1 MDHQLNEVQNFLLEG
16 LGIRGAIVRLEETWR
31 QVLARHHYPDDL
43 CQLLGESLAATVLL
57 TTGLKG
63 APKVSLQLQG
73 EGPVTLLLIQCSS
86 ELKVRGMAQW
96 RDASKDEPLLGQGR
110 LTVTLDT
117 AEDGTCYQGVVP
129 LVSADLDACLE
140 EYFRQSEQLPTR
152 LTLRSTEQR
161 VAGLLL
167 QAVPGDDPPDDAFD
181 TAAALAATVS
191 AAELSGL
198 TAKELLPK
206 LFHDYDIRLFKARP
220 VTHDCRCTPSHL
232 AGVVRML
239 GADEL
244 ASLIEETG
252 KVELTCEFCSHA
264 FHYDAAD
271 VDAILGGATPGQIL
285 H

>member
-1 MDHQLNEVQNFLLEG
+1 
-16 LGIRGAIVRLEETWR
+16 
-31 QVLARHHYPDDL
+31 VLAEHRYPDSL
-43 CQLLGESLAATVLL
+43 RQLLGESLAATVLL

-73 EGPVTLLLIQCSS
+73 EGPVKLLLIQCSS

-96 RDASKDEPLLGQGR
+96 RDAAEGEPLLGEGR
-110 LTVTLDT
+110 LTVNLDT
-117 AEDGTCYQGVVP
+117 GEDGHCFQGIVP
-129 LVSADLDACLE
+129 LVSDRLDACLE
-140 EYFRQSEQLPTR
+140 GYFRQSEQLPTR
-152 LTLRSTEQR
+152 LMLTGTQQR

-167 QAVPGDDPPDDAFD
+167 QALPNNDGADHTFN

-191 AAELSGL
+191 PGELS
-198 TAKELLPK
+198 ELPADRLLAT
-206 LFHDYDIRLFKARP
+206 LFDNYTIRLFKPRR

-232 AGVVRML
+232 AGVVRLL

-244 ASLIEETG
+244 ESLIEETG
-252 KVELTCEFCSHA
+252 EVELTCEFCNRA

-271 VDAILGGATPGQIL
+271 VEAILDGDTPGQLL

>member
-1 MDHQLNEVQNFLLEG
+1 MNEVQNFLFEG
-16 LGIRGAIVRLEETWR
+16 LGIRGSIVRLEETWR
-31 QVLARHHYPDDL
+31 QVLAKHRYPDSL
-43 CQLLGESLAATVLL
+43 RQLLGESLAATVLL

-73 EGPVTLLLIQCSS
+73 EGPVKLLLIQCSS

-96 RDASKDEPLLGQGR
+96 RDAAEGEPLLGEGR
-110 LTVTLDT
+110 LTVNLDT
-117 AEDGTCYQGVVP
+117 GEDGHCFQGIVP
-129 LVSADLDACLE
+129 LVSDRLDACLE
-140 EYFRQSEQLPTR
+140 GYFRQSEQLPTR
-152 LTLRSTEQR
+152 LMLTGTQQR

-167 QAVPGDDPPDDAFD
+167 QALPNNDGADHTFN

-191 AAELSGL
+191 PGELS
-198 TAKELLPK
+198 ELPADRLLAT
-206 LFHDYDIRLFKARP
+206 LFDNYTIRLFKPRR

-232 AGVVRML
+232 AGVVRLL

-244 ASLIEETG
+244 ESLIEETG
-252 KVELTCEFCSHA
+252 EVELTCEFCNRA

-271 VDAILGGATPGQIL
+271 VEAILDGDTPGQLL

>member
-1 MDHQLNEVQNFLLEG
+1 MNEVQNFLLEG
-16 LGIRGAIVRLEETWR
+16 LGIRGSIVRLEETWQ
-31 QVLARHHYPDDL
+31 QVLAQHHYPDSL
-43 CQLLGESLAATVLL
+43 RHLLGESLAATVLL

-73 EGPVTLLLIQCSS
+73 KGPVKLLLIQCTG

-96 RDASKDEPLLGQGR
+96 RDAAEDEPLLGQGR
-110 LTVTLDT
+110 LTVNLDT
-117 AEDGTCYQGVVP
+117 GEDGRCFQGIVP
-129 LVSADLDACLE
+129 LVSARLDACLE

-152 LTLRSTEQR
+152 LTLTGTQQR

-167 QAVPGDDPPDDAFD
+167 QALPNNDAADNTFA
-181 TAAALAATVS
+181 TAVALAGNVS
-191 AAELSGL
+191 AAELSEL
-198 TAKELLPK
+198 AADRLLPT
-206 LFHDYDIRLFKARP
+206 LFRDYAIRLFKPRP
-220 VTHDCRCTPSHL
+220 VTHDCRCTPAHL

-252 KVELTCEFCSHA
+252 EVELTCEFCNRV
-264 FHYDAAD
+264 FRYDAGD
-271 VDAILGGATPGQIL
+271 VEAILEGETPGQIL

>member
-1 MDHQLNEVQNFLLEG
+1 MNEVQNFLFEG
-16 LGIRGAIVRLEETWR
+16 LGIRGSIVRLEETWR
-31 QVLARHHYPDDL
+31 QVLAEHRYPDSL
-43 CQLLGESLAATVLL
+43 RQLLGESLAATVLL

-73 EGPVTLLLIQCSS
+73 EGPVKLLLIQCSS

-96 RDASKDEPLLGQGR
+96 RDAAEGEPLLGEGR
-110 LTVTLDT
+110 LTVNLDT
-117 AEDGTCYQGVVP
+117 GEDGHCFQGIVP
-129 LVSADLDACLE
+129 LVSDRLDACLE
-140 EYFRQSEQLPTR
+140 GYFRQSEQLPTR
-152 LTLRSTEQR
+152 LMLTGTQQR

-167 QAVPGDDPPDDAFD
+167 QALPNNDGADHTFN

-191 AAELSGL
+191 PGELS
-198 TAKELLPK
+198 ELPADRLLAT
-206 LFHDYDIRLFKARP
+206 LFDNYTIRLFKPRR

-232 AGVVRML
+232 AGVVRLL

-244 ASLIEETG
+244 ESLIEETG
-252 KVELTCEFCSHA
+252 EVELTCEFCNRA

-271 VDAILGGATPGQIL
+271 VEAILDGDTPGQLL

>member
-1 MDHQLNEVQNFLLEG
+1 LNEVQNFLFEG
-16 LGIRGAIVRLEETWR
+16 LGIRGSIVRLEETWR
-31 QVLARHHYPDDL
+31 QVLAKHRYPDSL
-43 CQLLGESLAATVLL
+43 RQLLGESLAATVLL

-73 EGPVTLLLIQCSS
+73 EGPVKLLLIQCSS

-96 RDASKDEPLLGQGR
+96 RDAAEGEPLLGEGR
-110 LTVTLDT
+110 LTVNLDT
-117 AEDGTCYQGVVP
+117 GEDGHCFQGIVP
-129 LVSADLDACLE
+129 LVSDRLDACLE
-140 EYFRQSEQLPTR
+140 GYFRQSEQLPTR
-152 LTLRSTEQR
+152 LMLTGTQQR

-167 QAVPGDDPPDDAFD
+167 QALPNNDGADHTFN

-191 AAELSGL
+191 PGELS
-198 TAKELLPK
+198 ELPADRLLAT
-206 LFHDYDIRLFKARP
+206 LFDNYTIRLFKPRR

-232 AGVVRML
+232 AGVVRLL

-244 ASLIEETG
+244 ESLIEETG
-252 KVELTCEFCSHA
+252 EVELTCEFCNRA

-271 VDAILGGATPGQIL
+271 VEAILDGDTPGQLL